1 MSSPSFYSAAGNF
14 IDAISGGVD
23 PRTGLFNVSLPLV
36 NIHPNNLAGPD
47 VFLMLRYS
55 PLSFAEEGFGRGF
68 ELNISRYDVASRRL
82 HLSTGEDYCISS
94 SGATIKQKKFRNFI
108 FKKIDDLNYQIIYKS
123 GLIEYLR
130 RYDSVCVPVRAV
142 NPDGRSVRF
151 MWDSSV
157 TPPRLKSVND
167 DNATVFCKITYN
179 TATVFTVLPNDDA
192 SAYDIVF
199 ELGDGLLQNITSH
212 ALAPEL
218 IWTFDYD
225 KVGPG
230 RSLPAITGI
239 TTPTGQKETVIYAG
253 DQGMAFPETAGLPA
267 LPRVVLHI
275 LSPGGGQPG
284 LETRW
289 TWTEKNYLGNN
300 SGYKLWQPDIDPML
314 HIPAHDYSYGSTAT
328 MLDAESGSL
337 FGMITRRYNSYH
349 LQVSEITLREGKRH
363 SVSTVYQAR
372 PGVHFDEQPA
382 QFALPV
388 LRTESWDTGNNS
400 PSRQRITRWQFDE
413 GGNPLCQESPDGTVT
428 EYVYYPA
435 HGEKDVCPAD
445 PHGFTRYLKRK
456 TVSPRVISGDE
467 VQSVSVHTW
476 KKRDLI
482 SGEEG
487 YSVVAASVEETA
499 GSLKTLIT
507 RDYYEDIND
516 LLTFGREKQRKTT
529 LTPDIK
535 KMPTVSYSRTEDFT
549 YESREKGL
557 FQSAALTSHDNLKLT
572 RTTLRDPVLGHLLS
586 ETDAQGVITKYS
598 YDKAGRILTRT
609 EASGTSWEKTVIWSY
624 TLNSTVLVTTA
635 TDPAGNGVKT
645 FFDGAGREIK
655 QEILDND
662 SSKKWFEVSSR
673 TYNSLGQDET
683 GVGSDWVIVDNS
695 RKKYSISSETIC
707 DGWGNISRQNFSDGT
722 TTFQSTDP
730 VALTQ
735 NVYMEGRMGGITF
748 RTARYITVMDE
759 RSRQP
764 VSAMRSDTAGKMLNA
779 RSYKWD
785 GLGRLW
791 QMTDELRHTTIWR
804 YDALGRVQTQI
815 LPDGT
820 VVSRTYAPHL
830 IANRVAAISI
840 KGPDGQGKTQTWNL
854 GTQQFDGLG
863 RLTES
868 LSGGRTTTY
877 RYDDASPV
885 PATIIFPSGKKAEYT
900 YIPELGHAVSRM
912 SADGVS
918 QAFSYDPVTGNL
930 LTAKEDGSEIRN
942 TWLSSGNL
950 ANETFTQDS
959 SFTAEYIHSLSGVMD
974 TYTDIAGKMTR
985 FQRNRFGRLV
995 TTTDDALTV
1004 SHRYDALK
1012 RLSQQETTDNSTK
1025 AALTTSMAYDDFE
1038 REILRTIS
1046 DSSGSTIK
1054 IIQRWMD
1061 NDLLAECTRLVN
1073 GVAVSQERY
1082 GYDVRNRLT
1091 EYTVSGSSLPSD
1103 AYSNKMLKQVYQYD
1117 ALNNLTI
1124 VTTMLTDGSS
1134 DIATYHYEN
1143 INDPTQLT
1151 SVTHTHDKY
1160 PQSIRLEYDSDGRM
1174 IRDEAGRALTYD
1186 VTGRLVSVSGE
1197 DLPQGSYGYDALNRL
1212 IRQTVSTSD
1221 KRQLFYRADELVN
1234 EVLTQK
1240 NQNKRLIKAGHTCLG
1255 VSDSAILTLTAG
1267 DHHDSLLWSR
1277 ETTQQAGITHI
1288 WSPYGNGNT
1297 GDGLPGFNGER
1308 TDPASGTY
1316 HLGNGY
1322 RAYNPVLMRFN
1333 CPDNLSPFGAGG
1345 INPYSYCAGDPV
1357 NYTDPSG
1364 HISGGWAI
1372 AGIFLGALGLA
1383 FSVFTVGMSIAAAG
1397 GVMAALSAASTTTL
1411 VVGGLGV
1418 LSDLTAI
1425 ASGAAEASDP
1435 KASAILGWVSLGTG
1449 LAGLTAGIMKGLRQV
1464 TKSGFTLNSSV
1475 AQDARYIALGH
1486 DISNVAPVS
1495 SAEQGIYFFDDV
1507 YKTQKR
1513 LNIVGHGQVDAKG
1526 VGYMT
1531 HYVGNNM
1538 VPVRGAGLR
1547 RLSLRVRSEEAL
1559 ASYKYIR
1566 LISCHSA
1573 EGAIPMGRQVMEAFG
1588 LETKAFHGI
1597 VEGLPAPMKI
1607 LKDAVEHSPGGILSD
1622 LMNMEMQRMTFV
1634 GKGPHYRPQKFIPD

>member
-1 MSSPSFYSAAGNF
+1 MSSPSFYTSAGNF
-14 IDAISGGVD
+14 IDAVQGGVD
-23 PRTGLFNVSLPLV
+23 PRTGLFTVNLPLM
-36 NIHPNNLAGPD
+36 NLRTCDLAGPG

-55 PLSFAEEGFGRGF
+55 PLSFADEGFGRGF
-68 ELNISRYDVASRRL
+68 ALNISRYDVASRRL

-108 FKKIDDLNYQIIYKS
+108 FKKINDLDYQIIYKS

-130 RYDSVCVPVRAV
+130 RYDSVCVCTRAV
-142 NPDGRSVRF
+142 NPDGRNVRF
-151 MWDSSV
+151 MWDLS
-157 TPPRLKSVND
+157 TPPRLKSIND
-167 DNATVFCKITYN
+167 DNATVFCKITRN
-179 TATVFTVLPNDDA
+179 DTTIFTMLPDDKA

-199 ELGDGLLQNITSH
+199 EFRDGLLQKITSH

-218 IWTFDYD
+218 IWKFDYD
-225 KVGPG
+225 RVGPG

-239 TTPTGQKETVIYAG
+239 TTPTGQKETVVYAG
-253 DQGMAFPETAGLPA
+253 DQGMAFPDTAGLPA
-267 LPRVVLHI
+267 LPRVVRHI

-289 TWTEKNYLGNN
+289 EWTEKNYLGNN

-314 HIPAHDYSYGSTAT
+314 HIPAHDYIYGSTAK
-328 MLDAESGSL
+328 MLDAESGL
-337 FGMITRRYNSYH
+337 FIGMVTRRYNSYH
-349 LQVSEITLREGKRH
+349 LLVSEVTLREGKRF
-363 SVSTVYQAR
+363 SVSTEYRAR
-372 PGVHFDEQPA
+372 PSVYFDEQPA

-388 LRTESWDTGNNS
+388 LRTESWDTGNDS

-413 GGNPLCQESPDGTVT
+413 GGNLLCQETPDGTIT
-428 EYVYYPA
+428 EYVYYPVG
-435 HGEKDVCPAD
+435 GEDDVCPPD
-445 PHGFTRYLKRK
+445 PHGFTRYLKSK
-456 TVSPRVISGDE
+456 TVRPRMISGDE
-467 VQSVSVHTW
+467 VQTVSVHTW

-487 YSVVAASVEETA
+487 YYVVAASVEETA

-529 LTPDIK
+529 LTPDVK
-535 KMPTVSYSRTEDFT
+535 KIPAVSYSRTEDFI

-557 FQSAALTSHDNLKLT
+557 FQSVTLTSHDNLKLT
-572 RTTLRDPVLGHLLS
+572 RSTLRDPVLGHLLS
-586 ETDAQGVITKYS
+586 ETDSQGVTTKYS
-598 YDKAGRILTRT
+598 YDKAGRIVTRT
-609 EASGTSWEKTVIWSY
+609 EASGTSWEKTFTWSY
-624 TLNSTVLVTTA
+624 TLDSTGLVTTA

-655 QEILDND
+655 QAILDND
-662 SSKKWFEVSSR
+662 SSKKWFEASSR
-673 TYNSLGQDET
+673 TYNSLGEDET

-695 RKKYSISSETIC
+695 SKKYSISSETIC
-707 DGWGNISRQNFSDGT
+707 DGWGNISRQTFSDGT
-722 TTFQSTDP
+722 TNFQSTDP

-735 NVYMEGRMGGITF
+735 NVYMEGRKGGSTF
-748 RTARYITVMDE
+748 RTAKYTTVMDE

-764 VSAMRSDTAGKMLNA
+764 VSAMRTDTAGDMLNA

-791 QMTDELRHTTIWR
+791 QMTDELKHTTIWR
-804 YDALGRVQTQI
+804 YDALGRVQTQT
-815 LPDGT
+815 LPDGSEIT
-820 VVSRTYAPHL
+820 LTYAPHMT
-830 IANRVAAISI
+830 ANQVAAISI
-840 KGPDGQGKTQTWNL
+840 KGPDGQGKTQTWKL

-868 LSGGRTTTY
+868 ISGGRTTTY
-877 RYDDASPV
+877 CYDDASPV
-885 PATIIFPSGKKAEYT
+885 PANIVFPSGKKAEYT
-900 YIPELGHAVSRM
+900 YIPQLGNAISRM
-912 SADGVS
+912 STDGVS
-918 QAFSYDPVTGNL
+918 QAFSYDPVTGKL

-950 ANETFTQDS
+950 ASETFTQDS
-959 SFTAEYIHSLSGVMD
+959 SFTAEYIHSLSGFMD
-974 TYTDIAGKMTR
+974 TYTDIAGKTTR
-985 FQRNRFGRLV
+985 FQRNRFGQLV

-1004 SHRYDALK
+1004 RHRYDALK
-1012 RLSQQETTDNSTK
+1012 RLSQQETTDNTTK
-1025 AALTTSMAYDDFE
+1025 ATLTTSIAYDDFG

-1054 IIQRWMD
+1054 IIQSWMD
-1061 NDLLAECTRLVN
+1061 NDLLTECTRLVN
-1073 GVAVSQERY
+1073 GVAVSMERY

-1103 AYSNKMLKQVYQYD
+1103 AYGKKMLKQIYQYD
-1117 ALNNLTI
+1117 ALNNLTV

-1134 DIATYHYEN
+1134 DTATYHYEN

-1151 SVTHTHDKY
+1151 SLTHTHDKY
-1160 PQSIRLEYDSDGRM
+1160 PQSIHLEYDSDGRM
-1174 IRDEAGRALTYD
+1174 IRDEAERALTYD
-1186 VTGRLVSVSGE
+1186 AIGRLIGVSVE
-1197 DLPQGSYGYDALNRL
+1197 DLSGGSYGYDALNRL
-1212 IRQTVSTSD
+1212 IRQTISTSD
-1221 KRQLFYRADELVN
+1221 KRQLFYRADELMN

-1240 NQNKRLIKAGHTCLG
+1240 NQNKRLLKAGHTCLG
-1255 VSDSAILTLTAG
+1255 VSDSTILTLTAG

-1277 ETTQQAGITHI
+1277 ETTQQEGITHI

-1297 GDGLPGFNGER
+1297 SDGLPGFNGER
-1308 TDPASGTY
+1308 TDPSSGTY

-1364 HISGGWAI
+1364 HISGWGI
-1372 AGIFLGALGLA
+1372 AGIVLGSLGLM
-1383 FSVFTVGMSIAAAG
+1383 FSIVTVGMSIAAAG
-1397 GVMAALSAASTTTL
+1397 GLMAALSAASTTTL

-1418 LSDLTAI
+1418 LSDVTAI
-1425 ASGAAEASDP
+1425 ASGATEDSNPQAS
-1435 KASAILGWVSLGTG
+1435 SVLGWVSLGAG
-1449 LAGLTAGIMKGLRQV
+1449 LAGLTVGIRQGFRQV
-1464 TKSGFTLNSSV
+1464 TKSRFALNSSV
-1475 AQDARYIALGH
+1475 AQDARPIALGH

-1513 LNIVGHGQVDAKG
+1513 LNIVGHGQVDSKG
-1526 VGYMT
+1526 VGYIT
-1531 HYVGNNM
+1531 HYIGNNM

-1547 RLSLRVRSEEAL
+1547 RLALRVRSEEAL

-1573 EGAIPMGRQVMEAFG
+1573 EGTIPMGRQVMEAFG

-1607 LKDAVEHSPGGILSD
+1607 LKDAVEHSPGGILSE
-1622 LMNMEMQRMTFV
+1622 LRNMEMQRMTFI
-1634 GKGPHYRPQKFIPD
+1634 GKGPNYRPQKFIPY